1 MAYSD
6 LYFEKIAPAAYSVES
21 RSKWGTMDPRENR
34 IS

>member
-6 LYFEKIAPAAYSVES
+6 LYFEKIAPTAYSVES
-21 RSKWGTMDPRENR
+21 QSQGASMGPRENR